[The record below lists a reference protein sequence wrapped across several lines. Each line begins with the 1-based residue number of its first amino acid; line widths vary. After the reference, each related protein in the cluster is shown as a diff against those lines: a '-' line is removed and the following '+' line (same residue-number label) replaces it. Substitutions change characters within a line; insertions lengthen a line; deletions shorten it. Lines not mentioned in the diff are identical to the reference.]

1 LIAAEPETKT
11 IIDPETGAIF
21 DPETGEILGYVDQ
34 PLKDTEDTETLIR
47 WLGERKLR
55 VAAKLAGIHAER
67 EAWIDKIND
76 QYDSKI
82 KALDRELE
90 YLTRNPDFVTR
101 LKTYAAEKLA
111 GAKTRT
117 LKTGLLK
124 LSFRA
129 VPGGLKVTDKDAALA
144 YVQEHDELVDRCV
157 TISYNLRATDYV
169 ALKDEIEDLPGIEN
183 VPDRETFSIDGEK
196 VAVDDVVSE
205 GE

>member
-1 LIAAEPETKT
+1 LIAAVSETT
-11 IIDPETGAIF
+11 IIIDPETGAIINT
-21 DPETGEILGYVDQ
+21 DTGEILGYEDT
-34 PLKDTEDTETLIR
+34 PTETEDTEKLIN

-55 VAAKLAGIHAER
+55 VSAKLAAIQAEKQ
-67 EAWIDKIND
+67 AWIDKVAD
-76 QYDSKI
+76 QFDSKI

-90 YLTRNPDFVTR
+90 YLTRNPDFVSR
-101 LKTYAAEKLA
+101 LKDYARVQLA

-157 TISYNLRATDYV
+157 TISYSLRATDYV
-169 ALKDEIEDLPGIEN
+169 ALRDEIEDLPGIEE
-183 VPDRETFSIDGEK
+183 VPDRESFSIDGEK